1 MLVEKLLAD
10 VYAGMYIVKI
20 SDPEDKFKLAKAGV
34 IKDKKIIDAFYQ
46 KGIKRLLIDLSKS
59 EIQNSSDKNFFFK
72 KEIIKAKSVFYESKN
87 IQKKIFY
94 DAENGNSIDLAS
106 VNKVTDESIELI
118 FNNPDALICVLNLRN
133 KDEYLL
139 EHSVSVSV
147 LITIFAFFLK
157 MDKETVRKI
166 SVGAF
171 LHDIGKIKIPE
182 SILNKPAK
190 LTDKEFTIM
199 KTHASHSVAFI
210 KDTPGLDPL
219 SLEVAALHHEK
230 LNGEGYPNGLYGEEI
245 SIYGRMVAICDIY
258 DALTANRCYKEGFS
272 QVKAFSILRNLSK
285 GGQLDKKLVD
295 QFILCMGVYPVGS
308 IVLLDSNQL
317 AMVTDRNK
325 DDPVQPH
332 VETFYNLSEH
342 NFESSEYIDLANNK
356 DNQIIKC
363 VRVDDYDLD
372 MGKIVEYLTHVA

>member
-1 MLVEKLLAD
+1 M
-10 VYAGMYIVKI
+10 
-20 SDPEDKFKLAKAGV
+20 
-34 IKDKKIIDAFYQ
+34 
-46 KGIKRLLIDLSKS
+46 
-59 EIQNSSDKNFFFK
+59 
-72 KEIIKAKSVFYESKN
+72 
-87 IQKKIFY
+87 
-94 DAENGNSIDLAS
+94 
-106 VNKVTDESIELI
+106 TDESIDII
-118 FNNPDALICVLNLRN
+118 FNNPDALTCVLNLRN

-190 LTDKEFTIM
+190 LTDEEFSIM

-210 KDTPGLDPL
+210 KDTPGLESL

-230 LNGEGYPNGLYGEEI
+230 LNGEGYPNGLCGEEI

-258 DALTANRCYKEGFS
+258 DALTANRCYKDGFS
-272 QVKAFSILRNLSK
+272 QVKAFSILRNLGK
-285 GGQLDKKLVD
+285 ANQLDKKLVD
-295 QFILCMGVYPVGS
+295 QFIICMGVYPVGS
-308 IVLLDSNQL
+308 IVLLDSNLL

-325 DDPVQPH
+325 DDPVHPH
-332 VETFYNLSEH
+332 VETFYSLAEH
-342 NFESSEYIDLANNK
+342 NFESCEDIDLASDK
-356 DNQIIKC
+356 SNQIIKC
-363 VRVDDYDLD
+363 VRVNDYDLD
-372 MGKIVEYLTHVA
+372 MGKIIKYLTHVA